1 MNKGKVFIVE
11 GIKSFERIL
20 KTNRYNELLSLLAT
34 IFSKLMG
41 VIKISDPIMEVII
54 LNSYDTML
62 KKSQE
67 LYYACRNK
75 IKEEFFV
82 NKDINQMACLAC
94 FKFIHALLVK

>member
-20 KTNRYNELLSLLAT
+20 KTNRYNELLSLLST

-41 VIKISDPIMEVII
+41 VIRISDPIMEVII
-54 LNSYDTML
+54 LNSYDSML
-62 KKSQE
+62 KISQQ

-75 IKEEFFV
+75 IK
-82 NKDINQMACLAC
+82 
-94 FKFIHALLVK
+94 